1 MSAQALS
8 FRGMSV
14 VEPVNAGTLP
24 ARSLHQVTEAI
35 ALERLAPLRPG
46 LAERYV
52 RRRGG
57 RETFQILDAGLK
69 PILAATYGLLI
80 YEEQIVDMA
89 VRVAGF
95 SADEAEQFRC
105 EIAVEIPALP
115 GGPAGGGLAGGNSAR
130 GSAERGVRRE
140 AWRLRF
146 VRGAVG
152 RGVEVG
158 RAEEI
163 FAGLLTAGAVT
174 VSRAECVA
182 EAMRL
187 LREARGFGAVR
198 DGRSGVALP
207 AGVTRLP
214 LPRRQF
220 VLPWLETPGVAA
232 SLSRGAEDAPLRKR
246 A

>member
-1 MSAQALS
+1 M
-8 FRGMSV
+8 
-14 VEPVNAGTLP
+14 
-24 ARSLHQVTEAI
+24 
-35 ALERLAPLRPG
+35 
-46 LAERYV
+46 
-52 RRRGG
+52 
-57 RETFQILDAGLK
+57 
-69 PILAATYGLLI
+69 
-80 YEEQIVDMA
+80 
-89 VRVAGF
+89 
-95 SADEAEQFRC
+95 C
-105 EIAVEIPALP
+105 
-115 GGPAGGGLAGGNSAR
+115 
-130 GSAERGVRRE
+130 
-140 AWRLRF
+140 
-146 VRGAVG
+146 
-152 RGVEVG
+152 

-163 FAGLLTAGAVT
+163 LAGLLTAGAVT